1 MKKILENVYSLSRVT
16 LVFSGQQHWM
26 SKSGTLV
33 KHTRTFRRPEFLSY
47 DSYVRIMQLVGGLN
61 SLSFVATL
69 SVCNVPKMSF
79 FI

>member
-1 MKKILENVYSLSRVT
+1 
-16 LVFSGQQHWM
+16 M

-47 DSYVRIMQLVGGLN
+47 DWYVRIMQLVGGLN